1 MKMKTGIGMALLLVA
16 GLGGLVRA
24 EADDTKQAAPAL
36 YLEIDLRDGSRLVGT
51 PVAIASIPIQTGY
64 AKADVPLE
72 QISSLSL
79 EGGLEDVSLSLLNG
93 DNLNGGIGLDSFG
106 LKTIFGKV
114 TIGIG
119 DVRLL
124 RGLPSGKGGLMMNLA
139 RNARVEVSQTAFG
152 NGLPERVN
160 DGVTDDVDEHE
171 SYWFSGDRAPQ
182 PDWIRLWFEQP
193 AVVSAVRMLVP
204 VGTMR
209 FSNGHA
215 PWDYEVI
222 GYSRGQEV
230 VLASVRNG
238 EHPQR
243 EDGPIAGV
251 EWIVV
256 RLGEARVLEGVQLM
270 CLRTS
275 GVNYGPVVFE
285 MEALG
290 GR

>member
-124 RGLPSGKGGLMMNLA
+124 RVLPSGKGGLMMNLA

-152 NGLPERVN
+152 NGLPESCLLY
-160 DGVTDDVDEHE
+160 T
-171 SYWFSGDRAPQ
+171 
-182 PDWIRLWFEQP
+182 
-193 AVVSAVRMLVP
+193 
-204 VGTMR
+204 
-209 FSNGHA
+209 
-215 PWDYEVI
+215 
-222 GYSRGQEV
+222 SRCV
-230 VLASVRNG
+230 
-238 EHPQR
+238 
-243 EDGPIAGV
+243 
-251 EWIVV
+251 
-256 RLGEARVLEGVQLM
+256 
-270 CLRTS
+270 
-275 GVNYGPVVFE
+275 
-285 MEALG
+285 
-290 GR
+290 